1 MSKIKRVLIALVVIL
16 VFIIIFSLGKYF
28 YKYYVITKFQRTIE
42 DIRDSRNYQL
52 VFGDFCIIV
61 KDEMYVKKDHNGSYV
76 IIDNYGGNIT
86 TLLVDGCDEFYG
98 DYNTD
103 IYDIF
108 SLNYTEYA
116 STLLRIKSL
125 LKYSILEEENFDGKE
140 CYKLT
145 LVSGYGVVT
154 TIYFEKENYFPV
166 AYIDD
171 QGNVYKTQ
179 VNVGVV
185 EDSDVSAD
193 KIREKMIND

>member
-16 VFIIIFSLGKYF
+16 VFIIIFSFGKYF

-42 DIRDSRNYQL
+42 DIRDSRNYHL

-61 KDEMYVKKDHNGSYV
+61 KDEMYVQKDYNGSYV

-98 DYNTD
+98 DYNID

-140 CYKLT
+140 CYRLT